1 MREEGEIV
9 SESHSPFGVESC
21 RNVGR
26 EDGGL
31 WRVEVVNDVFSPS
44 FDPGLW
50 SVALL
55 PVA

>member
-55 PVA
+55 PAA